1 MTLGVY
7 VAKRG
12 GRFLLSDPVNLD
24 AVAMA
29 LSRISEEKA
38 NLRKLV
44 FIGGNDVYRE
54 IDKVLLAKAL
64 S

>member
-1 MTLGVY
+1 M
-7 VAKRG
+7 
-12 GRFLLSDPVNLD
+12 SDPVNLD